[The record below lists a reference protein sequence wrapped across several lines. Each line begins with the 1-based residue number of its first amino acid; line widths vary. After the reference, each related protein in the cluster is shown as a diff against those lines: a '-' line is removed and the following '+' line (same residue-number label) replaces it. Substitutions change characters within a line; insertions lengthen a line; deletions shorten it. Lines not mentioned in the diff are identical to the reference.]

1 MQNQEENN
9 AGGADEAPNFAG
21 VEGFVDEDVEEDAP
35 DAHAQDAQP
44 VEVEIPNTYL
54 WGVVAAQLDSWQ
66 YKNSEKT
73 AQGTL
78 DELRAL
84 VDHSDQ
90 EHQCVWKAIQCAS
103 VVKGGKESVANG
115 LVAIVVEEY
124 DTLKFADF
132 LRVHAFVAC
141 HLEVTADSVENGAVV
156 DADINLGAR
165 VLDLY
170 HAAGDPDALISRL
183 MREQRLYELICDSII
198 T

>member
-1 MQNQEENN
+1 M
-9 AGGADEAPNFAG
+9 
-21 VEGFVDEDVEEDAP
+21 
-35 DAHAQDAQP
+35 
-44 VEVEIPNTYL
+44 
-54 WGVVAAQLDSWQ
+54 AAQLDSWQ
-66 YKNSEKT
+66 YKSSEKT

-132 LRVHAFVAC
+132 LREHAFVAC

-198 T
+198 TLFGAQLVHDAWSRAGWGRGGDDACGARGRNERGNEQAMAAVGRLGGRAQTEVLM